1 MTMTS
6 EIRETDIVVIGA
18 GIAGAGVAAMLAGKR
33 RVVLL
38 EREDQPGYHTTGRS
52 AALFLQNYGNGPI
65 RALTR
70 ASGPYLR
77 KPPADVCEHPVL
89 SPRGALFV
97 AGPGAQ
103 DAYDALLAEADGLQ
117 PQTVDQAVKRC
128 PILRRDHLIAAAFE
142 PDAQDIDVAALHQG
156 WLGKARRGGVE
167 VVTNAEVRAL
177 TATNGGWRV
186 ETGAGALTAS
196 VVVNAAGAWADVIAG
211 LAGLKPVGLQP
222 MRRSMAVLPPPAGH
236 DIADWPLVADVEE
249 HWYAKPEA
257 GRLWVS
263 PADED
268 PVEPHDA
275 YVDDMVL
282 AEGLAR
288 FQDATTVEVT
298 RVERSWAGLRTFAPD
313 RTPVV
318 GFDPAAAG
326 FFWLAGQGGYGIQTS
341 PAMSAL
347 AAALVLGDAPPPA
360 IDAAVVAALSPAR
373 FR

>member
-1 MTMTS
+1 MNS
-6 EIRETDIVVIGA
+6 ERFETDIVIIGA
-18 GIAGAGVAAMLAGKR
+18 GIAGAGAAAMLAGKR
-33 RVVLL
+33 RVALL

-52 AALFLQNYGNGPI
+52 AALFLQNYGNAPI

-77 KPPADVCEHPVL
+77 RPPADVSERPVL

-97 AGPGAQ
+97 AGPGSEAR
-103 DAYDALLAEADGLQ
+103 YEALLAEAEGLR
-117 PQTVDQAVKRC
+117 PQTLDQALARC
-128 PILRRDHLIAAAFE
+128 PILRRDRLIAAAFE
-142 PDAQDIDVAALHQG
+142 PDAQDIDVASLHQG
-156 WLGKARRGGVE
+156 WLGKARRGGVQI
-167 VVTNAEVRAL
+167 VTNAEVRGIEA
-177 TATNGGWRV
+177 AGGGWRV
-186 ETGAGALTAS
+186 ETGVGTFAAS
-196 VVVNAAGAWADVIAG
+196 VVVNAAGAWADIIAG
-211 LAGLKPVGLQP
+211 LAGVGAVGLQP

-236 DIADWPLVADVEE
+236 EIAKWPLVADVDER
-249 HWYAKPEA
+249 WYAKPEA

-268 PVEPHDA
+268 PVDPHDA

-288 FQDATTVEVT
+288 FQEAMTVEVT

-347 AAALVLGDAPPPA
+347 AAALVLGDDPPPG
-360 IDAAVVAALSPAR
+360 IDPAVAGALSPAR